1 MKWIVIVLLLLPFIF
16 FPKKIFGAL
25 GFLVLTGSAIGGFFY
40 YQEWS
45 NKKASEAVSISVDY
59 SASYCDE
66 SSPLKVTINNAS
78 DKTITMVEW
87 NISAHQTGFSDD
99 LAAPGYQIYS
109 QDKILEPG
117 ARWSGCVT
125 LPKLKRDVE
134 NVAGLVFSVKD
145 KDVVFK

>member
-1 MKWIVIVLLLLPFIF
+1 MKWIVIVLLLLPLIF

-25 GFLVLTGSAIGGFFY
+25 GLLVLIGSAIGGFFY
-40 YQEWS
+40 YQEWL
-45 NKKASEAVSISVDY
+45 NKKASEAVSISIDY
-59 SASYCDE
+59 SPSYCDE
-66 SSPLKVTINNAS
+66 SSPLKITIRNTS

-87 NISAHQTGFSDD
+87 NISAHQTGFNDD

-109 QDKILEPG
+109 QDKTLEPG
-117 ARWSGCVT
+117 ARWSGCVM

-134 NVAGLVFSVKD
+134 NIAGLAFSEKD